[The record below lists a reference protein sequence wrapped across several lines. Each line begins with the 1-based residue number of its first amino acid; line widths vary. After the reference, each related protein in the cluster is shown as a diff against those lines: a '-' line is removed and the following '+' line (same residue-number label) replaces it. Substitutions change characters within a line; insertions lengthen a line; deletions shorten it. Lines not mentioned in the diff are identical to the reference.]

1 MSAPLDPLITNTG
14 CHVWSYFISKPLI
27 HRFVKVSPPMFL
39 QVWWLFRSLLLLRF
53 PQNLQKILT
62 STESCLR
69 TKKWFRN
76 SICPAQ
82 KYFDIV
88 QVFPNH
94 SACKTFSF
102 GPDCYFNA
110 TSFSGLETA
119 FAPFFQNQSRT
130 NTVISQQ
137 TADPNNHSGNLE
149 KEHEKLVYIGP
160 GGQNTWRI
168 PLRVCPS
175 LVLPCR
181 PAGP

>member
-1 MSAPLDPLITNTG
+1 MSDPISFLNP
-14 CHVWSYFISKPLI
+14 WSTDLSKSALPCSCKSGGYSDPSCFCDFPKICKKFSHQL
-27 HRFVKVSPPMFL
+27 KVVCGPK
-39 QVWWLFRSLLLLRF
+39 
-53 PQNLQKILT
+53 ND
-62 STESCLR
+62 
-69 TKKWFRN
+69 FRN
-76 SICPAQ
+76 CICPAQ